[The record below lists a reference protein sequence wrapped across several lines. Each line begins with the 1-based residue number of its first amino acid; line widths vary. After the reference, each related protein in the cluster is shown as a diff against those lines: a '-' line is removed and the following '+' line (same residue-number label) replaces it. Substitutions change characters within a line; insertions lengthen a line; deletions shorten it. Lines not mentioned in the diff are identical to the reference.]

1 MNKKMRSYSV
11 EDLLVGQYYRSPN
24 SHKEGEILSAEKTD
38 KGWKNDGCENYLI
51 SYRYA
56 GNVSPNY
63 AIVEVRTEA

>member
-38 KGWKNDGCENYLI
+38 KGYANDNCGNYLI
-51 SYRYA
+51 SYRLSGSIQPA
-56 GNVSPNY
+56 H
-63 AIVEVRTEA
+63 AIVEVRLDI